1 MAKKK
6 KKKPQRVQPRLSR
19 GLRDLL
25 PEQLLKRQ
33 WMIDQIRRV
42 YESYGFLP
50 LATPAVE
57 YLDVLLGAAAGDEAQ
72 RQIFTVKNR
81 EDEELGLRFDLTVP
95 LARVVAQVRD
105 LPRPFRRY
113 QVAQVWRCDKP
124 DPGRFREFTQF
135 DLDSVGAPSEIADTE
150 IIAGM
155 CDTFE
160 ALGVDAYRVRYSS
173 RGLLNSMLR
182 YAEIPGEGAADV
194 FRVLDKLDKA
204 GLEKVKLE
212 LTEGYVDE
220 SGDRIRGLGLGAA
233 EVEKIERFLAIRGER
248 REDVVGQ
255 LRELFAGVE
264 GAEREIDTV
273 DQISRHLAALDYG
286 DRKVTLD
293 PSIARGLAYY
303 TGPVFEAILTDA
315 PRFGSV
321 FGGGRYDGLVKRF
334 LGQEVPATGASMG
347 VDRLLAALEHLG
359 KLGGR
364 KSTARVLVTRL
375 DKRLTGEYLKL
386 AWELRRAG
394 VATELYLGSPRSL
407 GKQLSYADQ
416 LEIPIALILGE
427 DELARG
433 VVTLKDMDVG
443 RRLTSEISERQD
455 WLAERPG
462 QREVRREGLVEAV
475 RALVAEIADS
485 RVADA
490 RTADSRV
497 ADARV
502 ADARVADARTGG
514 DRP

>member
-1 MAKKK
+1 MAKKR
-6 KKKPQRVQPRLSR
+6 KPQRVKPRLSR

-33 WMIDQIRRV
+33 WMIGKIRSV

-50 LATPAVE
+50 LQTPAVE
-57 YLDVLLGAAAGDEAQ
+57 YLDVLVGAEAGEEAQ
-72 RQIFTVKNR
+72 RQIFTVRNR

-95 LARVVAQVRD
+95 LARVIAQYRD

-113 QVAQVWRCDKP
+113 QVAQVYRCDKP

-150 IIAGM
+150 IVAGM
-155 CDTFE
+155 CDTLE
-160 ALGVDAYRVRYSS
+160 ALGVDAYLVRYSS
-173 RGLLNSMLR
+173 RGVLNSMLA
-182 YAEIPGEGAADV
+182 YAEIPAAQATDV
-194 FRVLDKLDKA
+194 FRVLDKLEKA

-212 LTEGYVDE
+212 LTDGYVDE
-220 SGDRIRGLGLGAA
+220 SGDPIRGLGLAGPQ
-233 EVEKIERFLAIRGER
+233 VERIERFLTIRGDR
-248 REDVVGQ
+248 RDDVVDQ
-255 LRELFAGVE
+255 LRELLAGVE
-264 GAEREIDTV
+264 GAEREIDVV
-273 DQISRHLAALDYG
+273 DRISRHLAALGYG
-286 DRKVTLD
+286 DDRVALD
-293 PSIARGLAYY
+293 VSIARGLAYY

-359 KLGGR
+359 KLGRR
-364 KSTARVLVTRL
+364 KSTAQVLVTRL
-375 DKRLTGEYLKL
+375 DKRLTDEYLKI

-394 VATELYLGSPRSL
+394 VPTELYLGSPRSL

-416 LEIPIALILGE
+416 LEIPVALIVGE

-443 RRLTSEISERQD
+443 RRLTSEISEREE

-462 QREVRREGLVEAV
+462 QREVARDRLAEAV
-475 RALVAEIADS
+475 RSLLAEIEA
-485 RVADA
+485 
-490 RTADSRV
+490 
-497 ADARV
+497 
-502 ADARVADARTGG
+502 GPG
-514 DRP
+514 